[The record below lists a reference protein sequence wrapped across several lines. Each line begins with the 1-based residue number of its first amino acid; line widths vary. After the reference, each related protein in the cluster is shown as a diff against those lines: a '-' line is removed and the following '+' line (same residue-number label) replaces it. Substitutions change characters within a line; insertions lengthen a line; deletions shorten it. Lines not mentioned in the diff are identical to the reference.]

1 MSWKSIIILER
12 QMWLQTLYAISIAVT
27 ISQSSLTLPIV
38 IQKSRVSELFHMAD

>member
-1 MSWKSIIILER
+1 MSWKSIIILAR
-12 QMWLQTLYAISIAVT
+12 PIWLQTPYATNIIAT